1 MTTESIS
8 DRFSTK
14 MIRFSHS
21 WRWVRRDFEADFRT
35 IEAEEAWRE
44 DAGHEVIWRTACKYV
59 LKIALPSGRT
69 VAYKRYT
76 SMRLIP
82 YLHYWS
88 PTSREACNFSRMEQL
103 GLPMVRLLATGGI
116 RTCFLP
122 KSCFLVTAFA
132 EGFRDGRPFMPGRD
146 LEHETALRDEFC
158 RRNFAL
164 IARLHDIG
172 WYHRGFTPMNELWR
186 ERAEPDA
193 EDNRLELRWIDV
205 ATCHWAFGTGLRR
218 RIADDLAQFLQ
229 YWDFPPE
236 RRAELLH
243 ISLAATKV
251 KRFTFEQLSAAVEKA
266 LARRLARKKKK

>member
-1 MTTESIS
+1 MTEFVA
-8 DRFSTK
+8 DDFSWK

-21 WRWVRRDFEADFRT
+21 WRWVRREF
-35 IEAEEAWRE
+35 AEELRRIEETGGWRPE
-44 DAGHEVIWRTACKYV
+44 AGHPVIWRTACKYV
-59 LKIALPSGRT
+59 LKIALPSGRS

-88 PTSREACNFSRMEQL
+88 PTSREAVNYARMAKL
-103 GLPMVRLLATGGI
+103 GLPMARLLAAGGI

-122 KSCFLVTAFA
+122 KSCFIVTEFA
-132 EGFRDGRPFMPGRD
+132 EGFRDGRPFMPGGERAG
-146 LEHETALRDEFC
+146 ETALRDEFC

-186 ERAEPDA
+186 ELPEPDA
-193 EDNRLELRWIDV
+193 EGNRLELRWIDV
-205 ATCHWAFGTGLRR
+205 ATCHWAWGRWLRR

-229 YWDFPPE
+229 YWDFAPE
-236 RRAELLH
+236 RRAELLR
-243 ISLAATKV
+243 IYLAAAKV
-251 KRFTFEQLSAAVEKA
+251 KRFAFEDLSRAVEAA
-266 LARRLARKKKK
+266 LARRLARKKAK